1 MYLKDYVLDAL
12 GKFATKI
19 KADRAAT
26 SYKTNVN
33 ITVKG
38 LSVKAWVPKN
48 CEGLLAV
55 SIQGTTNAALNIS
68 AAYEDLFT
76 LSSIADSVSYNHI
89 AYVPY
94 SNTVVGQL
102 VVTSDGKVR
111 IGYPRN
117 MADGTAVN
125 IASGT
130 AVRIEHVFFLN

>member
-55 SIQGTTNAALNIS
+55 SI
-68 AAYEDLFT
+68 
-76 LSSIADSVSYNHI
+76 
-89 AYVPY
+89 
-94 SNTVVGQL
+94 
-102 VVTSDGKVR
+102 
-111 IGYPRN
+111 
-117 MADGTAVN
+117 
-125 IASGT
+125 
-130 AVRIEHVFFLN
+130 